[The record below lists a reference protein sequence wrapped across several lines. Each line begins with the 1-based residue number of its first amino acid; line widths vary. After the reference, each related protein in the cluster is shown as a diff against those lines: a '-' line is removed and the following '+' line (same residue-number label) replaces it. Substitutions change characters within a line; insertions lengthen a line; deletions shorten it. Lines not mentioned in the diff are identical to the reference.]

1 MIIVNCKMG
10 CHLMEC
16 WQARWPVVIGHC
28 TNICRGS
35 EGFIWP

>member
-10 CHLMEC
+10 CHLVEC
-16 WQARWPVVIGHC
+16 WQACWLVVTVHR

-35 EGFIWP
+35 EDLIWP